1 MKEYPTYI
9 GINIT
14 DFDEFYTGI
23 LKYHFEDMA
32 KIFIWFMLC
41 ALDLKDTKCFQNNQR
56 RF

>member
-23 LKYHFEDMA
+23 LKYHFEYMA
-32 KIFIWFMLC
+32 KIFI
-41 ALDLKDTKCFQNNQR
+41 
-56 RF
+56 